1 MTMRSPSREICAA
14 SVLAACFGLLAF
26 PGPAGAQEAL
36 RDEAGAIQR
45 RQQDL
50 LEQERRARRLREA
63 EEAARQPA
71 PEAPAAPLLDIPPE
85 LRDYRFE
92 VTRIALDRSA
102 VLGAEELKSVTERYE
117 GREIAFAELSSLI
130 ADLNALY
137 ARKEVLARAVL
148 PPQKIVDGVV
158 TVRLIEARIGAVRL
172 TGNASTAEAYVTRRV
187 KIPPGELVALDALRD
202 ELADFNL
209 RNDINLR
216 AQLTPGASFG
226 TTDIVLQAIEPPRF
240 EATLGFDNAGTEAV
254 GEERVALNVV
264 ARSLTQYR
272 DRLLAAGVFTEG
284 SKMGSLFVDVPVWRR
299 GTRLGAGF
307 DASDVS
313 IEHGPLAAA
322 DVTGSASTLTL
333 QATHPLLVRRDLRID
348 GLLAYRAKHSS
359 TEFFDVEIANVT
371 VRSLE
376 ANVSLTKFDAMGT
389 WYTQH
394 GFTSGIEGI
403 GSDNG
408 FLVYRGEVQRWQRLW
423 GDALLRLSV
432 QGQWADI
439 DLLPPAEQ
447 FQLGGRYTVRGF
459 REGLLIGDT
468 GYLTTAELRKPLP
481 TTMLGALGPR
491 LAGRV
496 TGKLFVDHGGAF
508 PFKGAGEDIGAED
521 YLSSAGFGFDVTP
534 IEGMSA
540 QLAWSFPIGF
550 RDDREDYRFIFLVQL
565 GLPQLWR

>member
-1 MTMRSPSREICAA
+1 MRSLPKEAA
-14 SVLAACFGLLAF
+14 TRLALAAICGLLGLAS
-26 PGPAGAQEAL
+26 PVHAQEAL

-50 LEQERRARRLREA
+50 LEQERRAQRLREA
-63 EEAARQPA
+63 EEAARRPA
-71 PEAPAAPLLDIPPE
+71 LEAPAAPLLEIPPE

-92 VTRIALDRSA
+92 VKRIALDPSA
-102 VLGAEELKSVTERYE
+102 ILSAEELKRVTARYE
-117 GREIAFAELSSLI
+117 GREIAFQELAALI
-130 ADLNALY
+130 GELNALY
-137 ARKEVLARAVL
+137 AQKHMLARAVL
-148 PPQKIVDGVV
+148 PPQKISDGVV
-158 TVRLIEARIGAVRL
+158 TVRLIEARVGAVKL

-187 KIPPGELVALDALRD
+187 KIASGALVDLDALR
-202 ELADFNL
+202 EGLVDFNL
-209 RNDINLR
+209 RNDLSLR
-216 AQLTPGASFG
+216 AQLAPGASFG
-226 TTDIVLQAIEPPRF
+226 TTDIVLQAVEPPRW

-254 GEERVALNVV
+254 GEERVALNLM
-264 ARSLTQYR
+264 ARSLTRYR
-272 DRLLAAGVFTEG
+272 DRIITAGVFTEG
-284 SKMGSLFVDVPVWRR
+284 SKTGSVLVDVPVWRR

-307 DASDVS
+307 DASDIS
-313 IEHGPLAAA
+313 IENGPLAAA
-322 DVTGSASTLTL
+322 DVTGTASTLTL
-333 QATHPLLVRRDLRID
+333 QATHPLLARPDLRVD
-348 GLLAYRAKHSS
+348 GLLAYRAKQSS

-371 VRSLE
+371 VRSIE
-376 ANVSLTKFDAMGT
+376 ANVSLTKFDATGT

-394 GFTSGIEGI
+394 GFTSGIDGI
-403 GSDNG
+403 GSDNS

-468 GYLTTAELRKPLP
+468 GYLTSAELRKPVPAQLF
-481 TTMLGALGPR
+481 GALAPR
-491 LAGRV
+491 FAGRV

-521 YLSSAGFGFDVTP
+521 YLSAAGFGFDVTP
-534 IEGMSA
+534 IKGMSA

>member
-1 MTMRSPSREICAA
+1 MRPARVTCAA
-14 SVLAACFGLLAF
+14 SLLAACVGLMAF
-26 PGPAGAQEAL
+26 PGPAVAQEAL

-50 LEQERRARRLREA
+50 LEQERRAQRLREA
-63 EEAARQPA
+63 EEAAREPA

-92 VTRIALDRSA
+92 VTRIALDPSA
-102 VLGAEELKSVTERYE
+102 VLGAAELKAVTDRYE
-117 GREIAFAELSSLI
+117 GREIAFAELSSLV

-137 ARKEVLARAVL
+137 AQKQILARAVL
-148 PPQKIVDGVV
+148 PPQKIVDGIV
-158 TVRLIEARIGAVRL
+158 TVRLIEARVGALKV

-187 KIPPGELVALDALRD
+187 KFPRGELMALDALR
-202 ELADFNL
+202 EQLVDFNL
-209 RNDINLR
+209 RNDVNLR
-216 AQLTPGASFG
+216 AQLTPGERFG
-226 TTDIVLQAIEPPRF
+226 TTDILLQVIEPPRF

-254 GEERVALNVV
+254 GEERVALNFV
-264 ARSLTQYR
+264 ARSLTRYR
-272 DRLLAAGVFTEG
+272 DRLLTAGVFTAG
-284 SKMGSLFVDVPVWRR
+284 SKMGSLFIDVPVLRR

-307 DASDVS
+307 DASDIS
-313 IEHGPLAAA
+313 IENGPLADA

-333 QATHPLLVRRDLRID
+333 QATQPLLARPDLRID

-371 VRSLE
+371 VRSIE
-376 ANVSLTKFDAMGT
+376 ASVSATKFDAQGT

-394 GFTSGIEGI
+394 GFTSGIDGI
-403 GSDNG
+403 GSDNS

-423 GDALLRLSV
+423 SDALLRLSV

-439 DLLPPAEQ
+439 ELLPPAEQ

-459 REGLLIGDT
+459 REGLLIGDR
-468 GYLTTAELRKPLP
+468 GYLTTVELRKPVP
-481 TTMLGALGPR
+481 TTALGALGPR

-508 PFKGAGEDIGAED
+508 PFKGAGEGIGAED
-521 YLSSAGFGFDVTP
+521 YLSAAGFGFDVTP
-534 IEGMSA
+534 VKGVSA
-540 QLAWSFPIGF
+540 QLAWSFPLGF
-550 RDDREDYRFIFLVQL
+550 RDDREDYRFLFLVQV
-565 GLPQLWR
+565 GLPALWR

>member
-1 MTMRSPSREICAA
+1 MHRPKSRCATA
-14 SVLAACFGLLAF
+14 LLASCL
-26 PGPAGAQEAL
+26 GLIVLPAPVTAQEAL

-50 LEQERRARRLREA
+50 LEQERRAQRLREA
-63 EEAARQPA
+63 EEAARQPI
-71 PEAPAAPLLDIPPE
+71 PQAPAVPLLDIPPE

-92 VTRIALDRSA
+92 VTRIALDPSA
-102 VLGAEELKSVTERYE
+102 VLSAEETKAVTARYE

-137 ARKEVLARAVL
+137 AQKQVLARAVL

-158 TVRLIEARIGAVRL
+158 TVRLIEARVGAVKI
-172 TGNASTAEAYVTRRV
+172 TGNDSTAEVYVTRRV
-187 KIPPGELVALDALRD
+187 KIPSGEPVKLDALR
-202 ELADFNL
+202 EALVDFNL
-209 RNDINLR
+209 RNDVNLR
-216 AQLTPGASFG
+216 AQLTPGERFG
-226 TTDIVLQAIEPPRF
+226 TTDIVLQAIEPPRL
-240 EATLGFDNAGTEAV
+240 EATIGFDNAGTEAV

-272 DRLLAAGVFTEG
+272 DRLLTAGVFTAG

-307 DASDVS
+307 DASDIS
-313 IEHGPLAAA
+313 IENGPLAAA
-322 DVTGSASTLTL
+322 EVTGSATTLTL
-333 QATHPLLVRRDLRID
+333 QATHPLLARPDLRVD
-348 GLLAYRAKHSS
+348 GLLAYRAKRSS

-376 ANVSLTKFDAMGT
+376 ASLSMTKFDATGT
-389 WYTQH
+389 WFTQH
-394 GFTSGIEGI
+394 GLTSGIDGI
-403 GSDNG
+403 GSDNS

-439 DLLPPAEQ
+439 ELLPPAEQ

-459 REGLLIGDT
+459 REGLLIGDS
-468 GYLTTAELRKPLP
+468 GYLTTVELRKPVP
-481 TTMLGALGPR
+481 AAALGALGPR
-491 LAGRV
+491 LAGRL
-496 TGKLFVDHGGAF
+496 TAKLFVDHGGAF

-521 YLSSAGFGFDVTP
+521 YLSAAGFGFDLTP

-550 RDDREDYRFIFLVQL
+550 RDDREDCRFMFLVQL
-565 GLPQLWR
+565 GLPALWR